1 MSYSR
6 GTGLVL
12 VLNGSQNFLSISRCH
27 GFPKAF
33 WLQHTHHITP
43 RVLCILGKGGAEW
56 VLVGFYEIFPLFRS
70 ALFPAQ
76 PPFYAGCRLYEKGT
90 LPGATFIYEALIL
103 TMATSVRWREETPTQ
118 SRDSCPS
125 LGGSRRQGQEGGCSL
140 YHRAV
145 ARDCSL

>member
-12 VLNGSQNFLSISRCH
+12 VLYGSQNLFEYLQMPRFPQSILASAYPSQYPQSPVYI
-27 GFPKAF
+27 GE
-33 WLQHTHHITP
+33 
-43 RVLCILGKGGAEW
+43 GGAEW

-125 LGGSRRQGQEGGCSL
+125 LGGSRRQGQEGVCSL